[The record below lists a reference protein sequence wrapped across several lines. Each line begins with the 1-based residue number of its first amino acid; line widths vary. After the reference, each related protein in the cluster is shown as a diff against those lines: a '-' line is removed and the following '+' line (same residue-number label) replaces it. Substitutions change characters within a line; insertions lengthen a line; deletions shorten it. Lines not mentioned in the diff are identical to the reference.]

1 MSETSTGFASLGLP
15 FNLLRAIEEQGY
27 EQPSPIQE
35 QSIPH
40 LLDGKDVL
48 GLAQTGTGKTAAFT
62 LPILARTSAE
72 LRAPQV
78 LVLAPTRELA
88 MQVGEAVESYAKYTP
103 GISVACIYGGS
114 DFSSQ
119 FRALKNGPQ
128 WVVGTPGRVMDHIRR
143 GTLKLD
149 DVKAVVL
156 DEADEMLR
164 MGFIDDVDW
173 VLDQVPSQR
182 QVALFSATMPRQIK
196 DVAEKHLNNPTEIRI
211 KAKTATNDSIEQKF
225 WLVRDA
231 DKNDAMIRFCE
242 TCDMDAMI
250 VFVRTKQATEEVAEH
265 MRAHGFRA
273 EPLNGDVAQAQ
284 RERTVD
290 RLKKGQI
297 DILIATD
304 VAARGLDVER
314 ITHVVNYD
322 IPYDAE
328 SYVHRI
334 GRTGRAGRTGEAILF
349 VRPRER
355 RMLGTI
361 ERVTRKKI
369 QEVGLPTADDVN
381 AKRRERFKTRILE
394 NIGGGDV
401 EIFKGIINELV
412 TENEA
417 LDVSDVA
424 AAIAQM
430 SQGEQPLFMR
440 EIERKQRR
448 ERQDDERGR
457 RDDRRSE
464 AKPIDPAP
472 MPLKDF
478 PEVEMIRYLVE
489 VGYRDGVKPG
499 NIVGAIANE
508 ADIESKYIG
517 HIEIFDDCAT
527 VDLPAGMPG
536 DVMEHLKGT
545 RICGRALNIEVAK
558 NAKKKEAQ
566 SRARRDDGGR
576 GRREGGRGRHEG
588 GRREGGRREGGD
600 RFNNEGRGGQ
610 RGPRGDRNGERNE
623 RRRDDRQGDNRV
635 PRAAHA
641 KDKPRAKTADGKGPR
656 KRKSPD
662 A

>member
-40 LLDGKDVL
+40 LMEGKDVL

-62 LPILARTSAE
+62 LPILSRTSAE

-88 MQVGEAVESYAKYTP
+88 MQVAEAVEGFAKFTP
-103 GISVACIYGGS
+103 GVKVASIYGGA

-119 FRALKNGPQ
+119 FRALKAGPQ

-173 VLDQVPSQR
+173 VLDQVPSSR
-182 QVALFSATMPRQIK
+182 QIALFSATMPRQIK
-196 DVAEKHLNNPTEIRI
+196 DVAEKHLNDPTEIKI

-231 DKNDAMIRFCE
+231 DKNDAMVRICE

-265 MRAHGFRA
+265 MRNNGFKA

-369 QEVGLPTADDVN
+369 QQIDLPSVDDVN
-381 AKRRERFKTRILE
+381 AKRRERFKVQILE
-394 NIGGGDV
+394 NIEGTDI

-412 TENEA
+412 AENEG
-417 LDVSDVA
+417 LEFSDVA

-430 SQGEQPLFMR
+430 GQGNKPLFMK
-440 EIERKQRR
+440 EFERKPRRDNDRRDRDGR
-448 ERQDDERGR
+448 ERGDRGR
-457 RDDRRSE
+457 GGE
-464 AKPIDPAP
+464 TKAIDPSP
-472 MPLKDF
+472 MPLKDH
-478 PEVEMIRYLVE
+478 PDVEMIRYVIE
-489 VGYRDGVKPG
+489 VGYKDGVKPG

-508 ADIESKYIG
+508 ADIESQYIG

-527 VDLPAGMPG
+527 VDLPSGMPG
-536 DVMEHLKGT
+536 DVMKHLKGT
-545 RICGRALNIEVAK
+545 RICGRALNIE
-558 NAKKKEAQ
+558 NAKSSSKKEGTT
-566 SRARRDDGGR
+566 RRRNDDGGR
-576 GRREGGRGRHEG
+576 RKPRGDRRDGGHRDGGRNEGRGRRDNGRRGNEGGRGGRSDGNKPRGRKPEG
-588 GRREGGRREGGD
+588 GYKD
-600 RFNNEGRGGQ
+600 
-610 RGPRGDRNGERNE
+610 GP
-623 RRRDDRQGDNRV
+623 
-635 PRAAHA
+635 
-641 KDKPRAKTADGKGPR
+641 KGPR
-656 KRKSPD
+656 KRKNAD